1 MISQLIDRR
10 RHDTIHRPGGWTHT
24 RRCVCG
30 AVWPCRLADPYATQ
44 VLDIPTADERR
55 YDRIQLRI
63 AVAAL
68 VLGVV
73 AVVVVIWEATIR

>member
-1 MISQLIDRR
+1 
-10 RHDTIHRPGGWTHT
+10 
-24 RRCVCG
+24 
-30 AVWPCRLADPYATQ
+30 